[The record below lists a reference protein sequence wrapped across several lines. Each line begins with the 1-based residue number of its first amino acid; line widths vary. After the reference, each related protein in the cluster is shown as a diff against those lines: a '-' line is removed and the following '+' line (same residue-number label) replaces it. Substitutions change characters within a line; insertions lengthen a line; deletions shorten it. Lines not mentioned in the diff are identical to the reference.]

1 MSFFFELLGELVFPI
16 LDIVC
21 GIFGYR
27 PGWGPTRDDSKERSS
42 VFSILVWLTA
52 FVLLCA
58 GLAWLALR

>member
-1 MSFFFELLGELVFPI
+1 MSFFLELLGEVVFPI

-42 VFSILVWLTA
+42 PLSVLVWFTA
-52 FVLLCA
+52 FALLC
-58 GLAWLALR
+58 GILIWLALR